1 MRRERGEERRS
12 KPLRLT
18 PDHALMT
25 RGLSIRPSLPRRSA
39 KREGGLRNSQNSC
52 LMARVIVAVLLN
64 ALVPGAGHAT
74 LGRYGAAVGWF
85 VGTVAVYLGGMVAL
99 VYAALNIGA
108 FDRLWRLGELR
119 LFAIFLLPGLV
130 VHTWCCVSVLPSA
143 AQRRLAVGCAA
154 AALLALLLVAPNVD
168 LGLRKQMKA
177 IADPAAIR

>member
-1 MRRERGEERRS
+1 MNMRR
-12 KPLRLT
+12 
-18 PDHALMT
+18 
-25 RGLSIRPSLPRRSA
+25 
-39 KREGGLRNSQNSC
+39 
-52 LMARVIVAVLLN
+52 RVIIAFTSAAFALTHADPFLL
-64 ALVPGAGHAT
+64 L
-74 LGRYGAAVGWF
+74 YGAAVGWF
-85 VGTVAVYLGGMVAL
+85 VGTVTVYLAGMVAL

-154 AALLALLLVAPNVD
+154 AALLALLLVAPDVD